1 MIIMEYYNEYLSPLG
16 KIILKSDGTY
26 LTGLCFSDEII
37 CKKDDLDIFNRTKK
51 WLDIYF
57 NGENPNFNLNIK
69 LDNVTAFQR
78 QVLNIV
84 QKIPYGER
92 MTYGMIAQEIEKE
105 RNIKKM
111 SSQAVGNAVGH
122 NPICIVIP
130 CHRVIGANN
139 NLVGYRY
146 GLVKKRE
153 LLKLEHCENKC

>member
-26 LTGLCFSDEII
+26 LTGLCFSDKIV
-37 CKKDDLDIFNRTKK
+37 CKKDDLDIFNKTKK

-57 NGENPNFNLNIK
+57 DGENPNFSLNIK

-146 GLVKKRE
+146 GLLKKKE
-153 LLKLEHCENKC
+153 LLKLEHCEN